1 MTSSTEPK
9 LCDNIR
15 IERQRAMRIVAV
27 SGWCFA
33 PIPVLVG
40 FFVGNPILPILIGT
54 TLFAVMGSIALRMGE
69 KHATVGVCLALVGQA
84 FMLTASLAGQGW
96 QLDSHMMFFAI
107 LACTMLVNDASA
119 TIIAALAIVVHHLL
133 LSVLVP
139 SLIYPSSDMILNV
152 QRSLFHGVAVIVETA
167 ALLRAISTRA
177 RLDRQSS
184 LDRSAIE
191 TAMTDAAAALV
202 QAKAGQKESEELRM
216 RAEAA
221 VTKAEQETLKSS
233 EAMAQLDVANARER
247 ERQQN
252 EAERDRAQAERV
264 SFVVEQLRIG
274 LKNLSDK
281 RLDQQLDQLFSD
293 EYDDLRRDFNDAV
306 VSLRRAMESVLE
318 GADDISV
325 ETSQISKATADLA
338 TRTESQAT
346 MLADVA
352 AQMSRVNENVRGTAK
367 LAKTTSGEANQTQVE
382 TEKSAALVGDAVVAM
397 GKIEASSQQITSII
411 KVIEDISFQTNLL
424 ALNAGVEAARAGDSG
439 RGFAVVASEVRALA
453 QRSSQAASE
462 IRGLIENSGA
472 QVTQGVDLVQRTGV
486 ALKDVAERIIAMSSR
501 VTEIATSAEQ
511 QAKVIQG
518 IDQSLGQLDLVTQ
531 RNAATFEET
540 TAASSS
546 VATNVQELVQ
556 TIAVFVPKSTKSVKR
571 KVA

>member
-1 MTSSTEPK
+1 MAEADT
-9 LCDNIR
+9 
-15 IERQRAMRIVAV
+15 
-27 SGWCFA
+27 
-33 PIPVLVG
+33 
-40 FFVGNPILPILIGT
+40 
-54 TLFAVMGSIALRMGE
+54 
-69 KHATVGVCLALVGQA
+69 
-84 FMLTASLAGQGW
+84 
-96 QLDSHMMFFAI
+96 
-107 LACTMLVNDASA
+107 
-119 TIIAALAIVVHHLL
+119 
-133 LSVLVP
+133 
-139 SLIYPSSDMILNV
+139 
-152 QRSLFHGVAVIVETA
+152 
-167 ALLRAISTRA
+167 
-177 RLDRQSS
+177 
-184 LDRSAIE
+184 
-191 TAMTDAAAALV
+191 ALV
-202 QAKAGQKESEELRM
+202 QAQSEQKASEEMRL

-221 VTKAEQETLKSS
+221 VLKAEQEAKKSS
-233 EAMAQLDVANARER
+233 DAMAQLDIANTRER
-247 ERQQN
+247 ERQAS

-264 SFVVEQLRIG
+264 SFVVDQLRIG

-281 RLDQQLDQLFSD
+281 RLDQQLDQLFAD

-306 VSLRRAMESVLE
+306 MSLRRAMEAVLQ

-338 TRTESQAT
+338 MRTESQAT

-367 LAKTTSGEANQTQVE
+367 LAKTTSGEANKTQVE
-382 TEKSAALVGDAVVAM
+382 TEKSAALVSDAVVAM

-472 QVTQGVDLVQRTGV
+472 QVTQGVDLVQRTGI
-486 ALKDVAERIIAMSSR
+486 ALKDVAERIIAMSTR

-511 QAKVIQG
+511 QATVIQG

-546 VATNVQELVQ
+546 VATNVQDLVQ
-556 TIAVFVPKSTKSVKR
+556 TIAVFVPKQPQSSSR
-571 KVA
+571 RVA

>member
-1 MTSSTEPK
+1 
-9 LCDNIR
+9 
-15 IERQRAMRIVAV
+15 
-27 SGWCFA
+27 
-33 PIPVLVG
+33 
-40 FFVGNPILPILIGT
+40 
-54 TLFAVMGSIALRMGE
+54 
-69 KHATVGVCLALVGQA
+69 
-84 FMLTASLAGQGW
+84 
-96 QLDSHMMFFAI
+96 
-107 LACTMLVNDASA
+107 
-119 TIIAALAIVVHHLL
+119 
-133 LSVLVP
+133 
-139 SLIYPSSDMILNV
+139 
-152 QRSLFHGVAVIVETA
+152 
-167 ALLRAISTRA
+167 
-177 RLDRQSS
+177 
-184 LDRSAIE
+184 
-191 TAMTDAAAALV
+191 MTDAAAALV

-216 RAEAA
+216 RAETA
-221 VTKAEQETLKSS
+221 VTKAEQDTLKSS

-472 QVTQGVDLVQRTGV
+472 QVTQGVDLVQRTWV

-511 QAKVIQG
+511 QAKVSQG

>member
-1 MTSSTEPK
+1 MTATTESSLFETIQ
-9 LCDNIR
+9 L
-15 IERQRAMRIVAV
+15 ERMRAMRIVAV
-27 SGWCFA
+27 CGWCFA
-33 PIPVLVG
+33 PVPALIGL
-40 FFVGNPILPILIGT
+40 FVGNPVLPLLIGT
-54 TLFAVMGSIALRMGE
+54 ALFAVMGSVALRMNE
-69 KHATVGVCLALVGQA
+69 KHAAVGICLALVGQG

-107 LACTMLVNDASA
+107 LACTMLVNNA
-119 TIIAALAIVVHHLL
+119 TATLLAALAIVVHHLL

-139 SLIYPSSDMILNV
+139 SLIYPSAETMLNI
-152 QRSLFHGVAVIVETA
+152 QRTLFHGVAVLVETA
-167 ALLRAISTRA
+167 ALLRAIATRS
-177 RLDRQSS
+177 RLDRQSAK
-184 LDRSAIE
+184 DRNDIE
-191 TAMTDAAAALV
+191 TAMAEADTALV
-202 QAKAGQKESEELRM
+202 QAQSEQKASEEMRL

-221 VTKAEQETLKSS
+221 VLKAEQEAKKSS
-233 EAMAQLDVANARER
+233 DAMAQLDIANTRER
-247 ERQQN
+247 ERQAS

-264 SFVVEQLRIG
+264 SFVVDQLRIG

-281 RLDQQLDQLFSD
+281 RLDQQLDQLFAD

-306 VSLRRAMESVLE
+306 MSLRRAMEAVLQ

-338 TRTESQAT
+338 MRTESQAT

-367 LAKTTSGEANQTQVE
+367 LAKTTSGEANKTQVE
-382 TEKSAALVGDAVVAM
+382 TEKSAALVSDAVVAM

-472 QVTQGVDLVQRTGV
+472 QVTQGVDLVQRTGI
-486 ALKDVAERIIAMSSR
+486 ALKDVAERIIAMSTR

-511 QAKVIQG
+511 QATVIQG

-546 VATNVQELVQ
+546 VATNVQDLVQ
-556 TIAVFVPKSTKSVKR
+556 TIAVFVPKQPQSSSR
-571 KVA
+571 RVA

>member
-1 MTSSTEPK
+1 
-9 LCDNIR
+9 
-15 IERQRAMRIVAV
+15 
-27 SGWCFA
+27 
-33 PIPVLVG
+33 
-40 FFVGNPILPILIGT
+40 
-54 TLFAVMGSIALRMGE
+54 
-69 KHATVGVCLALVGQA
+69 
-84 FMLTASLAGQGW
+84 
-96 QLDSHMMFFAI
+96 
-107 LACTMLVNDASA
+107 
-119 TIIAALAIVVHHLL
+119 
-133 LSVLVP
+133 
-139 SLIYPSSDMILNV
+139 
-152 QRSLFHGVAVIVETA
+152 
-167 ALLRAISTRA
+167 
-177 RLDRQSS
+177 
-184 LDRSAIE
+184 
-191 TAMTDAAAALV
+191 
-202 QAKAGQKESEELRM
+202 M

-306 VSLRRAMESVLE
+306 VSLRRAIESVLE